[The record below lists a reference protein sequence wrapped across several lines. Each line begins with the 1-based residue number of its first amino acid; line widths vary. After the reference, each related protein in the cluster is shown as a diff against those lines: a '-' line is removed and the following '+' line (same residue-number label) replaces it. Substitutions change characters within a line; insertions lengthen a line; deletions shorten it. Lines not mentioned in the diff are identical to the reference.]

1 MSCVTIGFCLVTWRT
16 SYYLGRELNGDP
28 RPVHLFDDLS
38 SSENA
43 PIRMRKPITSFPA
56 IARVAFGDN
65 GCVFLS
71 SVLYFELFS
80 CLSIFFVLLGDH
92 LHVLFPSVSQSKHM
106 TIVAGILTLPSALL
120 RTPKLLSYL
129 SAVGTFATVAVVS
142 AVVLSALVMFF
153 TVGDNYAGNEREY
166 QLYSSDGLPLAL
178 GFVAYCFSGHAIVP
192 TIDIFVSECIYLF
205 SIGLLTNASCHNSC
219 VHTVYEH

>member
-16 SYYLGRELNGDP
+16 CYYLGRELNGDP

-106 TIVAGILTLPSALL
+106 TIVAGILTLPA
-120 RTPKLLSYL
+120 
-129 SAVGTFATVAVVS
+129 
-142 AVVLSALVMFF
+142 
-153 TVGDNYAGNEREY
+153 
-166 QLYSSDGLPLAL
+166 
-178 GFVAYCFSGHAIVP
+178 AIVP
-192 TIDIFVSECIYLF
+192 ICSRYICYRCCCVGCGTIR
-205 SIGLLTNASCHNSC
+205 IGHVLYSGGQLCW
-219 VHTVYEH
+219 E